1 MISTTTKTLAIP
13 GKGTSPRFEDVFN
26 IALTGARFDLS
37 VGVLCLTQEMLER
50 WIFRLEEVAE
60 EFPSAT
66 PELLDAN
73 AATLEDWEAYLCK
86 QTYSITVL
94 SGAREELQNC
104 RISVDYVKN
113 LVHAAPVGTII
124 LA

>member
-13 GKGTSPRFEDVFN
+13 GKGISPRFDDVFA
-26 IALTGARFDLS
+26 IALTGVQFDLS
-37 VGVLCLTQEMLER
+37 VGVLCLSQEMLER
-50 WIFRLEEVAE
+50 WMCRLEEVAE
-60 EFPSAT
+60 KFPAAT
-66 PELLDAN
+66 PELLDSD
-73 AATLEDWEAYLCK
+73 AATLEDWEAYLGK

-104 RISVDYVKN
+104 RISVDYIKT
-113 LVHAAPVGTII
+113 LVDAAPVGTIV